1 MSIDC
6 LARERQPVK
15 HSPLP
20 RQPRTLREIGSEEMP
35 SASQPFLKSRLRSP
49 STFSGVGE
57 MPRNAPT
64 AS

>member
-20 RQPRTLREIGSEEMP
+20 RQPTTLRGM
-35 SASQPFLKSRLRSP
+35 ASL
-49 STFSGVGE
+49 E
-57 MPRNAPT
+57 
-64 AS
+64 